1 VRRVVT
7 IYGLFDPVDGA
18 LRYVGRTRLRLV
30 TRLRGHL
37 CSPSNE
43 AMAKWVDGLRE
54 MGHTPRIEKL
64 DVCRRKDETNSE
76 NFWIQEYVHDCDLLN
91 VVQRGT

>member
-1 VRRVVT
+1 
-7 IYGLFDPVDGA
+7 
-18 LRYVGRTRLRLV
+18 
-30 TRLRGHL
+30 
-37 CSPSNE
+37 
-43 AMAKWVDGLRE
+43 MAKWVDGLRE